1 MEDPRD
7 GLSLFGPLDEG
18 NPYGIRTGII
28 GTSAGVRRF
37 KNWLRNIHQPII
49 HEDKL
54 YSRPFFPGFKA
65 AFHCEWEEN
74 NVQEIIVN
82 ETELLRY
89 LYHGDQHYRVYY
101 VVDQYANPIIQY
113 KKDEHPTVDIWFVI
127 IPDEVYRFCRP
138 NSVVPADLI
147 TDKKRLT
154 EKFAK
159 EYISDAS
166 LFSDITSEV
175 EPYRFE
181 VNFREQLKARLLRHQ
196 IPTQVIRDRYDSPE

>member
-1 MEDPRD
+1 M
-7 GLSLFGPLDEG
+7 
-18 NPYGIRTGII
+18 RTN
-28 GTSAGVRRF
+28 F
-37 KNWLRNIHQPII
+37 IHAPFFQ
-49 HEDKL
+49 D
-54 YSRPFFPGFKA
+54 SRPRS
-65 AFHCEWEEN
+65 
-74 NVQEIIVN
+74 IVN
-82 ETELLRY
+82 GKKIMCKKSSSTKPSCYDTY
-89 LYHGDQHYRVYY
+89 LHGDQHYRVYY

-181 VNFREQLKARLLRHQ
+181 VNLREQLSTRLPRHQ
-196 IPTQVIRDRYDSPE
+196 IPTKISGEYDKPRMIFSINLDSIENVNQHFRLLEVFPRQLSIRPVAGLGS